1 MIDLLR
7 WALQKHENSKD
18 TARKRLQLILLL
30 DRIRLAPEH
39 MESMK
44 KDIIEVVSKYLVV
57 DEGTIEMEMMHSDGS
72 IVLISNVQV
81 KEAVRSFAAQ
91 DLSPTKAG

>member
-44 KDIIEVVSKYLVV
+44 KDIIEVISKYLVV

-81 KEAVRSFAAQ
+81 KEAVRGFAAQ

>member
-44 KDIIEVVSKYLVV
+44 KDIIEVISKYLVV

-91 DLSPTKAG
+91 DLRPTKAG

>member
-44 KDIIEVVSKYLVV
+44 KDIIEVISKYLVV

>member
-7 WALQKHENSKD
+7 WALQKREYSKD
-18 TARKRLQLILLL
+18 TARKRLQLILVL
-30 DRIRLAPEH
+30 DRVRLAPEH

-57 DEGTIEMEMMHSDGS
+57 DDGTIEMEMMHSDGS
-72 IVLISNVQV
+72 IVLVSNIQV
-81 KEAVRSFAAQ
+81 KEVVRSFGAQ
-91 DLSPTKAG
+91 ELSPTEAG